1 MSLIKCVFLLLSIH
15 FTIPS
20 TAQME
25 IYHSIKKATEIAQNE
40 KKKLIIL
47 RTEFRMIEYSKRSG
61 YLTSEGKIDQVVKTS
76 QFQQALKND
85 FLISSYDQ
93 EESSIEDQQFV
104 KGKYFYNFT
113 PNIIILDSKLNSLAY
128 IPLSM
133 YEDSNSLD
141 KIIQS
146 SLSDFSKD
154 SKEMKYLED
163 AFKKKSI
170 GSDELIRLIKLRAN
184 LYLRSKDYWN
194 YFTTTKAPLPKQ
206 IEFASETYLKE
217 DFSIHD
223 AFFKFLMEADESY
236 NDIKS
241 SMVSNLKELREME
254 NDIESYQY
262 LNSIGDSLM
271 INMFSQDGEI
281 SGFLNT
287 MFPDWQDGMEEANTL
302 KMIEMH
308 SKAGNDSLLII
319 TAKRHVDSI
328 LEGYEEKVKSI
339 KIGQIAKLEFF
350 KEALMINPPP
360 TDTIFNWEDYKN
372 QSIESV
378 VSSLNR
384 DYSNELNQIC
394 WYYYEIVDNKDA
406 LLEAIAWCQE
416 SIRLNS
422 VKENNDTMAHLYMK
436 SGDKS
441 KAIEYQTIAL
451 EIAKKEGLDPEQ
463 IKYYSDELEK
473 FKAR

>member
-378 VSSLNR
+378 VSSLNNSTFAIGGFS
-384 DYSNELNQIC
+384 YSVEAFVITGSSEFQMKIC
-394 WYYYEIVDNKDA
+394 ARKP
-406 LLEAIAWCQE
+406 
-416 SIRLNS
+416 
-422 VKENNDTMAHLYMK
+422 AHRK
-436 SGDKS
+436 S
-441 KAIEYQTIAL
+441 
-451 EIAKKEGLDPEQ
+451 AK
-463 IKYYSDELEK
+463 
-473 FKAR
+473 R

>member
-1 MSLIKCVFLLLSIH
+1 VSLEHRIG
-15 FTIPS
+15 
-20 TAQME
+20 
-25 IYHSIKKATEIAQNE
+25 N
-40 KKKLIIL
+40 
-47 RTEFRMIEYSKRSG
+47 SG
-61 YLTSEGKIDQVVKTS
+61 
-76 QFQQALKND
+76 A
-85 FLISSYDQ
+85 
-93 EESSIEDQQFV
+93 
-104 KGKYFYNFT
+104 
-113 PNIIILDSKLNSLAY
+113 DSCKLN
-128 IPLSM
+128 IC
-133 YEDSNSLD
+133 N
-141 KIIQS
+141 
-146 SLSDFSKD
+146 
-154 SKEMKYLED
+154 
-163 AFKKKSI
+163 SI
-170 GSDELIRLIKLRAN
+170 GHLCKCWADVFQMPHHRQ
-184 LYLRSKDYWN
+184 
-194 YFTTTKAPLPKQ
+194 PLPKQ